1 MMRKD
6 YILRYFDELAKV
18 LAVVLQLKN
27 DLKPK
32 EAESKINDFANSHLE
47 IDLDKIATIKPE
59 DIVNYLLTEKNFTL
73 DHFKLL
79 EDLLYHKYLLNKS
92 NENLKNCT
100 LEVFNYL
107 TKVDKDYSF
116 NRINRTRELGH

>member
-1 MMRKD
+1 MIRKD

-27 DLKPK
+27 DLKPH
-32 EAESKINDFANSHLE
+32 EAEKQVDDFASSHLGVDLDGIIKINSSQLVE
-47 IDLDKIATIKPE
+47 
-59 DIVNYLLTEKNFTL
+59 YLIQEKGFTL

-79 EDLLYHKYLLNKS
+79 EDLLYHKYLIDTT
-92 NENLKNCT
+92 NLQLKKCT

-107 TKVDKDYSF
+107 TKVDSDYSF
-116 NRINRTRELGH
+116 NRINRIKELK